1 MNGRR
6 SWPSGHS
13 SLCFAGLGFLGMWLS
28 GLVLD
33 GIYISTDQI
42 DVSILS
48 RRFYLQSRAGRAWR
62 FILPF
67 APWLWAAYVAISRTQ
82 QYIHHPTD
90 VLSGKKSDF
99 ISLGAIIGFVLAAAV
114 YFGYF
119 RRKEIKVFNCYQAL
133 PT

>member
-1 MNGRR
+1 MDGRR

-13 SLCFAGLGFLGMWLS
+13 SLCFSGLGFLGMWLY

-33 GIYISTDQI
+33 GSYIINDQLT
-42 DVSILS
+42 VN
-48 RRFYLQSRAGRAWR
+48 RKWGYLQSRPGRAWR

-90 VLSGKKSDF
+90 VLSGACLLL
-99 ISLGAIIGFVLAAAV
+99 IMIGAIIGFVIAAV
-114 YFGYF
+114 IYFGYF
-119 RRKEIKVFNCYQAL
+119 RRHELKSFNIYEAI
-133 PT
+133 